1 MTVLRRFLLL
11 WIFFF
16 WQAGFFF
23 YGSVVVAI
31 GTVVLGSAKE
41 QGVLSRSVAIGVNLA
56 GAVALA
62 AWLWDLLAERGPFLR
77 RRWGAWAFLVAT
89 LATLAILHPLMDAQF
104 DTENREFHH
113 FRTFR
118 ALHRAY
124 LWTHTFQWLGSLLL
138 TWWTL
143 RAWRANDL
151 GCGRQADT
159 EKGRQ
164 GDKGRE

>member
-1 MTVLRRFLLL
+1 MTVFRRFLLL

-31 GTVVLGSAKE
+31 GTEILGSAKE
-41 QGVLSRSVAIGVNLA
+41 QGVITQAVTNAINIA

-62 AWLWDLLAERGPFLR
+62 AWLWDLLGERGPCLR

-89 LATLAILHPLMDAQF
+89 LAALAILHPLMDAQF
-104 DTENREFHH
+104 DAENREFRDYRV
-113 FRTFR
+113 FRP
-118 ALHRAY
+118 LHRAY
-124 LWTHTFQWLGSLLL
+124 LWVHTVQWIGSLLL

-143 RAWRANDL
+143 RAWRENDKAA
-151 GCGRQADT
+151 GMV
-159 EKGRQ
+159 K
-164 GDKGRE
+164 